1 MIVEIMHTANLL
13 ELEFAAILKSY
24 ELTTAQY
31 NILRILRGASPAQ
44 LGVGEIR
51 NRMISASSDVS
62 RLIDRLVSKEL
73 VVREVCEKNRRKM
86 DVYISEKGLDV
97 LKQLD
102 ILVADLLKGM
112 DSEALADNEV
122 LRLTDSLKHI
132 RESINNSKK

>member
-1 MIVEIMHTANLL
+1 
-13 ELEFAAILKSY
+13 
-24 ELTTAQY
+24 
-31 NILRILRGASPAQ
+31 
-44 LGVGEIR
+44 
-51 NRMISASSDVS
+51 
-62 RLIDRLVSKEL
+62 
-73 VVREVCEKNRRKM
+73 M